1 MSELVELDHV
11 GKVLRMRMN
20 RPDKKNAL
28 TVDMYS
34 RMADALG
41 RARDDGEVRAVVILG
56 TEGAFTSGNDVADF
70 LQNPPEA
77 EDSPVFRFLDAI
89 ATFPKPLL
97 AGVTGVAVGIGT
109 TMLLHCDLAYAAS
122 DARFRLPF
130 VNLGLVPEAASTLLL
145 PRMVGHV
152 RAAELLFLGEV
163 FSAEKACELGLV
175 NAVIDAHGL
184 EEHVMNQARRVA
196 EQPPAAIRTA
206 KRLMK
211 RVNAE
216 AISETM
222 GTEGECFAA
231 ALKSPEAAEALQA
244 FLQKR
249 EPDFSRFG

>member
-34 RMADALG
+34 RMADALR
-41 RARDDGEVRAVVILG
+41 RAVDDGDVRAVVIVG

-70 LQNPPEA
+70 LQNPPEG

-89 ATFPKPLL
+89 AGFPKPLL

-109 TMLLHCDLAYAAS
+109 TMLLHCDLAYAAE

-130 VNLGLVPEAASTLLL
+130 VNLALVPEAASTLLL
-145 PRMVGHV
+145 PRMMGHV
-152 RAAELLFLGEV
+152 RAAELLFLGDV
-163 FSAEKACELGLV
+163 FTAQKACELGLV
-175 NAVIDAHGL
+175 NAVIDSHGL

-196 EQPPAAIRTA
+196 EQPPNAIRTA

-211 RVNAE
+211 RVNAD
-216 AISETM
+216 AITETM
-222 GTEGECFAA
+222 GIEGECFAS

-249 EPDFSRFG
+249 EADFSRFG